1 MKVTEQKKQSK
12 LKAIIPWLGWLG
24 FALSIG
30 IFCVTGCSQNNM
42 MNEQASS
49 YHKAKSTALS
59 QAATLTEAEADKA
72 LERFGGFLEGIG
84 SEEFIENEIA
94 NVYADNA
101 YLNDTLKT
109 LTNREEVKQHF
120 IKTSK
125 TMTKYSLEIEDI
137 MSSEQG
143 YYVRWTMKFSAPKL
157 ANGDEIISIGMSHV
171 IFDKEGKVLLHQD
184 FWDSSTGLFEHIPVL
199 GGGIRMVKKRL

>member
-1 MKVTEQKKQSK
+1 
-12 LKAIIPWLGWLG
+12 
-24 FALSIG
+24 
-30 IFCVTGCSQNNM
+30 M

-59 QAATLTEAEADKA
+59 QAGKLNETEASEALD
-72 LERFGGFLEGIG
+72 RFGKFLKN
-84 SEEFIENEIA
+84 IESTEYIAKEVA
-94 NVYADNA
+94 NVYAKDA

-109 LTNREEVKQHF
+109 LTDREQVKQHF
-120 IKTSK
+120 LNTSK
-125 TMTKYSLEIEDI
+125 TMTTYSLDVEDT
-137 MSSEQG
+137 MKSEQG

-157 ANGDEIISIGMSHV
+157 AGGKEIITIGMSHV
-171 IFDKEGKVLLHQD
+171 VFNKEGKVLLHQD